1 MLFALLNL
9 PDGDA
14 QELHRALRPT
24 VGRFRGSASARKAPA
39 RTWNPRR
46 LAVRLGSGG
55 AAVQDGEGL
64 VVLDARN
71 LALLLRQEGR
81 GRVLFAGHSV
91 PQGGTASG
99 DAERI

>member
-1 MLFALLNL
+1 M
-9 PDGDA
+9 
-14 QELHRALRPT
+14 
-24 VGRFRGSASARKAPA
+24 S
-39 RTWNPRR
+39 
-46 LAVRLGSGG
+46 LGSGG

-64 VVLDARN
+64 VVLYARN

-81 GRVLFAGHSV
+81 GRILFAGHSV